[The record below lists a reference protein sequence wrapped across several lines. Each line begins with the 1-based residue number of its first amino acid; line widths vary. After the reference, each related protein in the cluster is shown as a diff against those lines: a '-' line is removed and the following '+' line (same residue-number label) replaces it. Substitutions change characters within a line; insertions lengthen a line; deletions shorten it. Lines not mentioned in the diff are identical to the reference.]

1 MQLNPAEIS
10 ELIKTRIEGS
20 TGNTNVRN
28 QGTVISVTDGI
39 SRTNYERKT
48 DALGNFLSF

>member
-28 QGTVISVTDGI
+28 
-39 SRTNYERKT
+39 
-48 DALGNFLSF
+48 